1 MIPGPRLF
9 RSRWAALLWAAG
21 LLWAVADMA
30 GGLTGPHRAR
40 PATPG
45 ASPTPEATPDG
56 SPAQDPD
63 VAALVNAL
71 G

>member
-40 PATPG
+40 PAAPG
-45 ASPTPEATPDG
+45 ASSTPEAPPAAA
-56 SPAQDPD
+56 PAQDPD

>member
-1 MIPGPRLF
+1 
-9 RSRWAALLWAAG
+9 
-21 LLWAVADMA
+21 MA

-56 SPAQDPD
+56 SPAQDPG